1 MNKKKRKTF
10 YIVGAILIVIVS
22 VVSILLVT
30 RNVVGFDV
38 AGVSERDCVPY
49 NIFIMKGDDD
59 FSVDITWSTR
69 AECVGLVL
77 YGRDR
82 ANLDMVAVDLVN
94 KSKSK
99 IHTVSLNQLLT
110 TEIYYFLIN
119 SGEEVYGKGGVPL
132 EFVLQNL

>member
-1 MNKKKRKTF
+1 MNKGKRKTF
-10 YIVGAILIVIVS
+10 YIIGAISIVVVS

-49 NIFIMKGDDD
+49 NIFIMKGNND
-59 FSVDITWSTR
+59 FSANITWSTR
-69 AECVGLVL
+69 VECVGFVL

-82 ANLDMVAVDLVN
+82 GNLDMVAVDLVN

-99 IHTVSLNQLLT
+99 VHTVSIDQLLT
-110 TEIYYFLIN
+110 TEVYYFLIN
-119 SGEEVYGKGGVPL
+119 SGEEAYGKNGVPL
-132 EFVLQNL
+132 EFILENL